1 MAYYLTPEELERDR
15 VRNQVMRE
23 SVERCDLLLGHAQNL
38 IDRIEAKMNG
48 KDPYAEERTEER
60 VTLRLEA

>member
-15 VRNQVMRE
+15 VRLVLLRE
-23 SVERCDLLLGHAQNL
+23 SVERCDLLVGHAQNL

-48 KDPYAEERTEER
+48 EDPADEGETEER